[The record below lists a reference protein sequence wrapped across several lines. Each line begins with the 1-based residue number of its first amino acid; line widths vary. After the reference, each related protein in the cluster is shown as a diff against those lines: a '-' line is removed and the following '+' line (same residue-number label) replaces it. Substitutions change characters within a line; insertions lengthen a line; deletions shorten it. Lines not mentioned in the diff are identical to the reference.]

1 MLKEHWKRDTN
12 FQSFSKDQAFGA
24 KHQGMRYNSVEY
36 DNGIGYTEKCMIE
49 ITPPVRVR
57 FAPSPTG
64 FLHIGG
70 VRTALFNWLFA
81 RHYGG
86 QFILR
91 IEDTDEKRYVEGA
104 VNSLME
110 SLHWIG
116 LDWDEGPHIGGPH
129 APYVQSERHAAGI
142 YRTYVDQLLEK
153 GYAYKSFVT
162 PEEMEQMKAESRKKG
177 HHSFR
182 FRGPERDWSPDQVA
196 EAEAQGKP
204 YTVRLKVPL
213 SGTTSFRD
221 LVRGGDSIEVNNC
234 DLYDV
239 VLLKSSGM
247 PVYHL
252 AHLVDDHLMG
262 VTHVIRGEEWVPSV
276 PFHVQLYEALGWP
289 KPTFIHV
296 PNILR
301 QDGKGKLSKR
311 KDDVATNRF
320 WERGYLPEAMFNY
333 LALQGWSYDD
343 HTEIM
348 SREEIVQRFTV
359 DRIQP
364 SPARWNPE
372 KLKDMNGLYVRKL
385 SLEEFTDRILY
396 YLSSADFISK
406 HPTDEER
413 AYVLKLAPL
422 IQERVE
428 ELSEAP
434 ELLEFFFR
442 EVSYPDPS
450 LIVQKKMDT
459 AGTVNALQASH
470 EKLAALAEW
479 NHAQIE
485 TTLRVLVEEL
495 GLKAGQLFGAIR
507 VAITGRK
514 VAPPL
519 FETLDAL
526 GQDRSVARIA
536 AAIEA
541 LGS

>member
-1 MLKEHWKRDTN
+1 M
-12 FQSFSKDQAFGA
+12 
-24 KHQGMRYNSVEY
+24 VE
-36 DNGIGYTEKCMIE
+36 IK
-49 ITPPVRVR
+49 PPVRVR

-91 IEDTDEKRYVEGA
+91 IEDTDEKRFVEGA
-104 VNSLME
+104 VNNLME
-110 SLHWIG
+110 SLHWVG
-116 LDWDEGPHIGGPH
+116 LEWDEGPHIGGPH
-129 APYVQSERHAAGI
+129 APYVQSERKDLGI
-142 YRTYVDQLLEK
+142 YQTHVDQLLEK

-162 PEEMEQMKAESRKKG
+162 PEELEQLKEESKAKG
-177 HHSFR
+177 HKSFR
-182 FRGPERDWSPDQVA
+182 YRGPERDWTPDQVA

-213 SGTTSFRD
+213 TGITTFQD
-221 LVRGGDSIEVNNC
+221 MIRGGESISINNGE
-234 DLYDV
+234 LYDV
-239 VLLKSSGM
+239 VLLKSTGM

-252 AHLVDDHLMG
+252 AHLVDDHLMQ
-262 VTHVIRGEEWVPSV
+262 VTHVIRGEEWVPSM
-276 PFHVQLYEALGWP
+276 PYHVLLYEAFGWE

-301 QDGKGKLSKR
+301 HDGKGKLSKR

-348 SREEIVQRFTV
+348 TSQEIVQRFTV

-372 KLKDMNGLYVRKL
+372 KLKDMNGIYIRKL
-385 SLEEFTDRILY
+385 SIEEVSERMMP
-396 YLSSADFISK
+396 YLSMAGLLSE

-413 AYVLKLAPL
+413 AYVATLAPL
-422 IQERVE
+422 VHERLE
-428 ELSEAP
+428 EFGESP
-434 ELLEFFFR
+434 DLLDFFFKD
-442 EVSYPDPS
+442 VNYPEPER
-450 LIVQKKMDT
+450 LIQKKMDAPAT
-459 AGTVNALQASH
+459 INALRAAH
-470 EKLAALAEW
+470 ERL
-479 NHAQIE
+479 
-485 TTLRVLVEEL
+485 TTLEVWDIEQTEATLRALVGEL
-495 GLKAGQLFGAIR
+495 GIKAGQLFGSIR
-507 VAITGRK
+507 VAITGRT

-519 FETLDAL
+519 FETLAAL
-526 GQDRSVARIA
+526 GRDRALARIA
-536 AAIEA
+536 AARAA
-541 LGS
+541 LEG